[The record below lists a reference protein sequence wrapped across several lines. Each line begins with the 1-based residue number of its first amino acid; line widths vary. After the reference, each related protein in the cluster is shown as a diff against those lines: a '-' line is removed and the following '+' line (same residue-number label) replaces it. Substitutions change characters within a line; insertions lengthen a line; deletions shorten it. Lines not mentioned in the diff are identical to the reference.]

1 MIECSLIKKQVP
13 IKNHFAISKVS
24 CFCDYELHG
33 SSFVHLLKFSIEKLR
48 LHKAAKPYDNFMR
61 LFIACIF
68 LVLSNKSFAQWLE
81 HGLSNNDPYK
91 IVVRTELELFKK
103 EQILKHKISKISILY
118 CLLDRKSKP
127 IRGYH
132 EDVTITFNHAGNPI
146 KYEYICNYG
155 KRRLIFFP
163 YKKLNDDT
171 IKYDFEYDSS
181 NNLIHLSSQKKYG
194 SYNFELKDDIFFFYD
209 KNNRVV
215 KEIIQD
221 NILPIQNG
229 LQTDNQNIIAESNS
243 CELYIN
249 YNQDNKVSFVHEY
262 HPPNSLCTA
271 PSKFDSAEFN
281 CPFDSIFESKTIS
294 LIYGISRDSLG
305 KFIEPTN
312 KKFSDTF
319 VVGKAKP
326 YRDKKTLDSLNRV
339 IVEESY
345 DDENRLQFSN
355 IIDYTEEG
363 FINSEKYKTLRDKR
377 GAFYR
382 YEKWKN

>member
-1 MIECSLIKKQVP
+1 ME
-13 IKNHFAISKVS
+13 
-24 CFCDYELHG
+24 
-33 SSFVHLLKFSIEKLR
+33 
-48 LHKAAKPYDNFMR
+48 
-61 LFIACIF
+61 
-68 LVLSNKSFAQWLE
+68 
-81 HGLSNNDPYK
+81 
-91 IVVRTELELFKK
+91 RTQLELFKK

-127 IRGYH
+127 LRGYH
-132 EDVTITFNHAGNPI
+132 EDVTITFNQAGNPI

-155 KRRLIFFP
+155 
-163 YKKLNDDT
+163 YKKWNDDT

-194 SYNFELKDDIFFFYD
+194 SDDFELKDDIFFFYD

-221 NILPIQNG
+221 NIFLIQNG

-262 HPPNSLCTA
+262 HPPNSLRTA
-271 PSKFDSAEFN
+271 LTKFDSAEFN
-281 CPFDSIFESKTIS
+281 CPFDSIFQSTTIS
-294 LIYGISRDSLG
+294 LIYGISRDSFG
-305 KFIEPTN
+305 KFIEPTY

-319 VVGKAKP
+319 VAGEAKP

-339 IVEESY
+339 IAVESY
-345 DDENRLQFSN
+345 DDKNRLQFSN
-355 IIDYTEEG
+355 VIDYTEEG
-363 FINSEKYKTLRDKR
+363 FINSEKRKTLENKR